1 MPVVHWR
8 DNRTGVEGHGQN
20 IDRHVAEEFVRS
32 MNSERRFGRER
43 GYGSHEPHMSY
54 WLEECPGEEP
64 EE

>member
-1 MPVVHWR
+1 M
-8 DNRTGVEGHGQN
+8 EGHGQN
-20 IDRHVAEEFVRS
+20 IDRRVAEEFVRS